1 MPKFNTINLVS
12 PFVTKASDDDLT
24 YAVYYQLKGLI
35 KYEQAKLGQGL
46 NKKTL
51 RKKYKKQKKFTR
63 KFTRKFTYKL
73 KSKKHRNK

>member
-35 KYEQAKLGQGL
+35 KYEQAKLGQGRG
-46 NKKTL
+46 KKTL
-51 RKKYKKQKKFTR
+51 RKKYKKPK